1 LATSWNSCAVQVY
14 LEMVELGEAT
24 MGGQWSWLYRSKVV
38 AKSATAKWFCL
49 LTGATVP
56 QLPSNRG
63 FALILTFA
71 LLSSDELALSEYSQ
85 NLSSVLLGAV
95 EANAAALTIDA
106 GLN

>member
-1 LATSWNSCAVQVY
+1 VAVPIESRCKVCDSEVVLFVDGGNGAAASFKSWVCA
-14 LEMVELGEAT
+14 E
-24 MGGQWSWLYRSKVV
+24 SD
-38 AKSATAKWFCL
+38 
-49 LTGATVP
+49 
-56 QLPSNRG
+56 
-63 FALILTFA
+63 IA